1 MTEIPLT
8 ISDRI
13 QSRLDELTRAERQ
26 LAHLILEN
34 YPASGLGPLSVLAKD
49 AKVSVPTVSR
59 MVQKLGYKGYP
70 EFQAELREELKAKA

>member
-1 MTEIPLT
+1 MAELQFT

-13 QSRLDELTRAERQ
+13 QERLNDLTRAERQ

-34 YPASGLGPLSVLAKD
+34 YPSSGLGPLSTMAKD

-59 MVQKLGYKGYP
+59 MVQNLAIRDTLNFKPNYV
-70 EFQAELREELKAKA
+70 RS